1 MEQEYIILDDIF
13 LPEQIELYKNIDYIE
28 FNKTDN
34 EVTMRVDQLLDLIV
48 QTVKQ
53 YYKKEGD

>member
-1 MEQEYIILDDIF
+1 MEPEYIILDDIF

-34 EVTMRVDQLLDLIV
+34 EVTMTVEQLLDLIV